1 MSETDFYAGAMAVV
15 GVVLLVWKSK
25 RRFGRLNDLSIEQYS
40 TFLQKIRAHLFD
52 GLLYFVGFVLLGSAA
67 ITFFVEHGESFPTLS
82 FLVAAFIVFLI
93 VGSRESAKK

>member
-52 GLLYFVGFVLLGSAA
+52 GLLYSVGFILLGTAA
-67 ITFFVEHGESFPTLS
+67 ITFFVEHGQSFPTLS

-93 VGSRESAKK
+93 VGSRGSVQK